1 MIKLKELL
9 SHFHQEEEDKGLVP
23 VDNWSA
29 THAMFF
35 EDMGFKNDG
44 VYHYALKRPEMRLS
58 YKKGVGFVLE
68 DRSKSKRNEEN
79 YDNLKEVKPI
89 VSTFQKFKQL
99 EEYFMNYKQK
109 FDDKPYSVNV
119 SNNKL

>member
-23 VDNWSA
+23 VDNWKA
-29 THAMFF
+29 THAMYL

-58 YKKGVGFVLE
+58 YKKGAGFVLE
-68 DRSKSKRNEEN
+68 DRSKLKKHEEGI
-79 YDNLKEVKPI
+79 DAQGGMQKTKPVI
-89 VSTFQKFKQL
+89 TTFQKFKQL
-99 EEYFMNYKQK
+99 EEYFANYKQSWENQ
-109 FDDKPYSVNV
+109 PY
-119 SNNKL
+119 K